1 MEEKKIIIAIDGYSS
16 CGKSTLAKELAMKLN
31 YRYLDSGAM
40 YRAVTLY
47 CLEHQINVHNPVEV
61 IDGLPYIRIDF
72 VVIDGIN
79 TTFLNEK
86 NVEEKIRSLT
96 VSKSVSEI
104 ARIPEVRIK
113 MVEIQRSLGEEKG
126 IVMDGRDITSV
137 VFPDAELKIF
147 VTADVETRVQRRYD
161 ELLSKRKDITRRE
174 VAENL
179 RHRDLMDTSR
189 DHSPLI
195 RVEDAFLLDNTFLN
209 RKQQLEVALRYF
221 NHIVSEK

>member
-1 MEEKKIIIAIDGYSS
+1 MEKKKIIIAIDGYSS
-16 CGKSTLAKELAMKLN
+16 CGKSTLAKEIARKLN
-31 YRYLDSGAM
+31 YLYLDSGAM

-47 CLEHQINVHNPVEV
+47 CLEHEINVHIPADV
-61 IDGLPYIRIDF
+61 IDALPYIRIDF

-86 NVEEKIRSLT
+86 NVEEKIRSLK
-96 VSKSVSEI
+96 VSQSVSEI
-104 ARIPEVRIK
+104 ARIPEVRNK

-147 VTADVETRVQRRYD
+147 VTADVEIRVQRRYD
-161 ELLSKRKDITRRE
+161 ELISNGKNVGREE

-179 RHRDLMDTSR
+179 QHRDQIDTSR

-195 RVEDAFLLDNTFLN
+195 RVEDAFLLDNTYLN

-221 NHIVSEK
+221 DYIVSEK